1 MAKRLTDK
9 LIREMAIPPK
19 GRQAFA
25 RDDLVTGFAARKTA
39 TGHTAFVFNYVCKG
53 LERRATIGEYPAW
66 SVSAAREEAKLL
78 RRRVDVGDDPLEEQR
93 AAREELTLLQ
103 LWERYEADIL
113 PRKAPSSQRN
123 EKSIWIRLILPELG
137 RKKISAI
144 SGVDID
150 RLHRRVSANTPVQA
164 NRCLASVQHVFA
176 TAIRWKLASL
186 NPVEGVERNRENGR
200 ERYLTNP
207 EKDRLLLAL
216 DRHRQT
222 ASALAIRFLLLTGAR
237 SGEVFRATWDQFDL
251 SDGVWVKPSAHTKQR
266 RLHRVPLSAGALE
279 TLRCARNL
287 GKTEL
292 VFDGGS
298 GKPLVTVKKL
308 FGRVCTEANLKD
320 FRPHDLR
327 HSFASF
333 AVSSGASLPIIG
345 RLLGHTQVSTTSRYT
360 HLEDEPLR
368 TVADRVS
375 RQVLD

>member
-1 MAKRLTDK
+1 M
-9 LIREMAIPPK
+9 
-19 GRQAFA
+19 
-25 RDDLVTGFAARKTA
+25 
-39 TGHTAFVFNYVCKG
+39 
-53 LERRATIGEYPAW
+53 
-66 SVSAAREEAKLL
+66 
-78 RRRVDVGDDPLEEQR
+78 
-93 AAREELTLLQ
+93 
-103 LWERYEADIL
+103 

-123 EKSIWIRLILPELG
+123 EKSIWVRLILPELG

-200 ERYLTNP
+200 ERYLTNA

-216 DRHRQT
+216 DRHHQA

-279 TLRCARNL
+279 TLQSARNL
-287 GKTEL
+287 GRTAL

-308 FGRVCTEANLKD
+308 FGRICTEANLKD

-368 TVADRVS
+368 TVAERVS